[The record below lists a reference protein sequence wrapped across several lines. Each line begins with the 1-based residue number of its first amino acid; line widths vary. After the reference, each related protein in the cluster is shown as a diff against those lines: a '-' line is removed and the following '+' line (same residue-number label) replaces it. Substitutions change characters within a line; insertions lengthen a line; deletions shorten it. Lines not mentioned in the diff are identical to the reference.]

1 MDAQNTIY
9 NRKQKKRTYLL
20 TMEQAVSLKP
30 QYNVYRDGMKPI
42 CTIEGDITRHRF
54 SIRKDGTEVLRLSK
68 KIAKLL
74 TEYTIEKDGQVIAKI
89 KKRISL
95 LTHDFSGTINGQ
107 MVEICADWYA
117 CCFDILIGGRKLCEI
132 EQKKQVLSLGVR
144 QCQHGDLDAHLL
156 EPQQNLL
163 RVFVFL
169 VYHYACFLN

>member
-20 TMEQAVSLKP
+20 TMEQAVSFKP

-42 CTIEGDITRHRF
+42 CTIEGDITRHSF
-54 SIRKDGTEVLRLSK
+54 LIRKDGTEVLRLKK

-74 TEYTIEKDGQVIAKI
+74 TEYTVEKDGQEIAKI

-107 MVEICADWYA
+107 IVEIRADWHA
-117 CCFDILIGGRKLCEI
+117 CRFDILIGGRKLCEI
-132 EQKKQVLSLGVR
+132 EQKKSGFLDKYLILMF
-144 QCQHGDLDAHLL
+144 DLDMDEIAAALAVICDHISDKDDS
-156 EPQQNLL
+156 ECEN
-163 RVFVFL
+163 
-169 VYHYACFLN
+169 N

>member
-107 MVEICADWYA
+107 MVKIRADWYA

-132 EQKKQVLSLGVR
+132 EQKNR
-144 QCQHGDLDAHLL
+144 
-156 EPQQNLL
+156 
-163 RVFVFL
+163 F
-169 VYHYACFLN
+169 

>member
-30 QYNVYRDGMKPI
+30 QYHVYRDGRKPI

-107 MVEICADWYA
+107 MVEIRADWYA
-117 CCFDILIGGRKLCEI
+117 CRFDILIGGRKLCEI
-132 EQKKQVLSLGVR
+132 EQKKSGF
-144 QCQHGDLDAHLL
+144 LDTYLILMFDSDMDEIAAALAVICDRISDKDDS
-156 EPQQNLL
+156 ECEND
-163 RVFVFL
+163 
-169 VYHYACFLN
+169 

>member
-107 MVEICADWYA
+107 ILEIRADWYA
-117 CCFDILIGGRKLCEI
+117 CRFDILAGGRKLCEI
-132 EQKKQVLSLGVR
+132 EQKKSGL
-144 QCQHGDLDAHLL
+144 LDRYLILMFDPDMEEIAAALAVICDRISDKKDSDC
-156 EPQQNLL
+156 END
-163 RVFVFL
+163 
-169 VYHYACFLN
+169 